1 MAILIEEIDKEDV
14 DHPTFN
20 NRYWLSFISNSS
32 LKTNTKLHLA
42 KENNDNEGMFT
53 YKRDFNERADSWDE
67 NTWSKR
73 LCFCIQENVLDQT
86 LYQTRYTASEGTDI
100 YHDKETCD
108 FYRFHGSPD
117 LLIHQKN

>member
-1 MAILIEEIDKEDV
+1 MK
-14 DHPTFN
+14 
-20 NRYWLSFISNSS
+20 
-32 LKTNTKLHLA
+32 TKLHLA

-86 LYQTRYTASEGTDI
+86 LYQTRYTASKGTDI

-108 FYRFHGSPD
+108 FYRFHGLPD
-117 LLIHQKN
+117 LLIHQKK